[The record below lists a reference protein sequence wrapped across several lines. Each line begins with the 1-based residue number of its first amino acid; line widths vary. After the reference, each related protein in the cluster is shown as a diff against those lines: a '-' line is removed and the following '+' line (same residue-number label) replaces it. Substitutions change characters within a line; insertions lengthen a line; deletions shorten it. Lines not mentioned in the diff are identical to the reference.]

1 MSSQI
6 KLSLFTLLLAFGCLY
21 YLNLAK
27 IEADKLSGGII
38 RLEEG
43 VSKASKRLR
52 KFNIEEME
60 EKVEDIENNL
70 NNLKEI
76 LGLSTENPS

>member
-21 YLNLAK
+21 YLNLAQTQ
-27 IEADKLSGGII
+27 ADILSDGIV

-43 VSKASKRLR
+43 VSKGNKKLR

-60 EKVEDIENNL
+60 EKIEDIENNL

-76 LGLSTENPS
+76 LGFSTKNPS